1 MRSWRGTRAVLA
13 AVGCGASVLLAAAPA
28 DAGLLKRPKA
38 EHSFPTESAIKE
50 IQRALD
56 ESRLVDAGRMIDE
69 ANLAGVKDPRLILCA
84 AQLSMKRGRY
94 EAALDAFKSA
104 EKDPGT
110 RAAALEGE
118 GISLSLL
125 DRSEEAMIALKEAVE
140 ANPSAWRAWNAL
152 AGEWDS
158 RRDWTQSEAA
168 YGKALT
174 LSKGAAQVLNNR
186 GYSRMLQG
194 RLDEAVTDL
203 VAALAK
209 DPGLAAARTN
219 LRLAMAM
226 RGEYDQALAGAASD
240 GQPAALNNAGFAAMM
255 RGDYDRAVALFEQAM
270 QSKGEYYARASA
282 NLQMARS
289 LKAQG
294 ARAAAQ

>member
-1 MRSWRGTRAVLA
+1 
-13 AVGCGASVLLAAAPA
+13 
-28 DAGLLKRPKA
+28 
-38 EHSFPTESAIKE
+38 
-50 IQRALD
+50 
-56 ESRLVDAGRMIDE
+56 
-69 ANLAGVKDPRLILCA
+69 
-84 AQLSMKRGRY
+84 
-94 EAALDAFKSA
+94 
-104 EKDPGT
+104 
-110 RAAALEGE
+110 
-118 GISLSLL
+118 
-125 DRSEEAMIALKEAVE
+125 MIALKEAVE
-140 ANPSAWRAWNAL
+140 ANPSGWRAWNAL

-209 DPGLAAARTN
+209 DPGMAAARTN

-282 NLQMARS
+282 NLQMARG